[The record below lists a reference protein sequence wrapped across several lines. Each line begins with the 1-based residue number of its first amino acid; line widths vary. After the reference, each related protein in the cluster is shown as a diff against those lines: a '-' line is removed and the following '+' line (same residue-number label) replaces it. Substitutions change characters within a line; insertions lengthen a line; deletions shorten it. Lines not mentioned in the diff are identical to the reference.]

1 MPITMACSM
10 RCSKNLVHEFD
21 AIGPPRLDAGAHAQR
36 LAALLRAV
44 LQWMLALLLA
54 CSTLAVQAAEITVAR
69 RHRSQRRRLPP
80 LGVL

>member
-1 MPITMACSM
+1 M

-21 AIGPPRLDAGAHAQR
+21 AIGPLPALMPAPMRNGWP
-36 LAALLRAV
+36 ALLRAV